1 MSVNVRVLDNNYKS
15 QEKRNGK
22 KTGYFR
28 CAKNDQSLSAWT
40 RSGCV
45 SRRMAK
51 SAPPEHRAGKTIT
64 KENKN
69 LSGPGFNR
77 WYASRRGSSFPFFPR
92 SEIAVESVDGGS
104 RVRRLILLPLA
115 MVVAWRLTPQQQQ
128 QQMEIEADRAARRR
142 RRRSFRSSSNLMT
155 DFLAKITRRSPE
167 DNEQVFRDSSLELQ
181 RTRGALA
188 KRSPWALLYRV
199 LWHRATPPAYG
210 PVVCFNFSTTT
221 DYDTCSTGRR

>member
-1 MSVNVRVLDNNYKS
+1 MSVNVRVLDNNDKS
-15 QEKRNGK
+15 QEKEEEKN
-22 KTGYFR
+22 GYFR
-28 CAKNDQSLSAWT
+28 CAKMIRVCLRGHVVVVFHGGWRNL
-40 RSGCV
+40 
-45 SRRMAK
+45 
-51 SAPPEHRAGKTIT
+51 PPEHRARKTIT

-77 WYASRRGSSFPFFPR
+77 WYASRRGSSFPFFP
-92 SEIAVESVDGGS
+92 SVWVVVVESVDGGS

-142 RRRSFRSSSNLMT
+142 SFRSSSNLMT

-167 DNEQVFRDSSLELQ
+167 DNEQVFRDTSLQLQ
-181 RTRGALA
+181 RARG
-188 KRSPWALLYRV
+188 PWPKGRRGRFFIAV
-199 LWHRATPPAYG
+199 LWHRATPPVYG